1 MFCFAR
7 KFVVWQNRK
16 GTPIYIHIHVY
27 IILRITYSSAIMK
40 ITILISGQ
48 ISNTSE
54 YFQIINR
61 MIFLSVQFSCIFLF
75 MSAILPLQYSC
86 TRNEE
91 WNLFTG
97 SSLGSLENSI
107 MKRGNVDNPAIFL
120 LFLYSRIFYIAEYY
134 STENTF

>member
-1 MFCFAR
+1 MFWFAP
-7 KFVVWQNRK
+7 KFVVWQKRK
-16 GTPIYIHIHVY
+16 GTPIYIHIHMY
-27 IILRITYSSAIMK
+27 IKLRTTYSSTIMK

-48 ISNTSE
+48 ISNTSD

-120 LFLYSRIFYIAEYY
+120 LFLYIFYIAEYY